1 MRLLLSEVV
10 DMIGCGGVRDGG
22 LAELVEE
29 AVDGFVDVVGVAT
42 RCLIETSQY
51 STVGSGGGAGLR
63 CYGVDVAALCIEYA
77 EFIFDGSHV
86 CNTFDYY
93 LICRHG
99 EGVLHWS
106 AGGVPV

>member
-1 MRLLLSEVV
+1 MVA
-10 DMIGCGGVRDGG
+10 GGDVEGVG

-29 AVDGFVDVVGVAT
+29 AVDGFVDVVGVAA
-42 RCLIETSQY
+42 RCLVEASQY

-99 EGVLHWS
+99 EGVLHRA
-106 AGGVPV
+106 AGGVPAQVA

>member
-1 MRLLLSEVV
+1 MVA
-10 DMIGCGGVRDGG
+10 GGDVEGVG

-29 AVDGFVDVVGVAT
+29 AVDGFVDVVGVAA

-63 CYGVDVAALCIEYA
+63 CYGVDVAALCVKDA
-77 EFIFDGSHV
+77 EFVFYDTHV
-86 CNTFDYY
+86 CRALDDY

-99 EGVLHWS
+99 EGVLHR
-106 AGGVPV
+106 AACGVPTDVA